1 MENRN
6 ILVIL
11 TDQLAWRALPV
22 YGDKYAQTPAID
34 SICKD
39 AAVFD
44 ACYTPCPLCQPART
58 SFWTGIYPHE
68 TNVLSNG
75 LKWPVQPVPSSVP
88 AIGEIFSTA
97 GYHTIHFGKKHDAG
111 GLRGF
116 TCSGELEL
124 PVEPES
130 DAFPLNMD
138 TFRDRY
144 TAGEAVKFLKNLNEQ
159 NPEGKP
165 FFMIADFVNPHN
177 ICGFI
182 GAFAGAHENPR
193 LDNLP
198 ELPPNFDFDDFEN
211 RPIPVQYI
219 CCSHNRQAQTAK
231 WTADN
236 FRHYLAAYYRYLKY
250 ADDEIQKVL
259 DTLAGSGR
267 SKNTLV
273 VFMSDHGDSM
283 ASRHRVTKQ
292 VDFYE
297 EVSRVPFVFKGPG
310 VKSRYIKGGPVSL
323 LDLFPTLC
331 GYAGIE
337 TPKGLRGKDLSG
349 VLRGEDLPD
358 RKYVVSQWHTE
369 WGYTVEPGRMLVTGR
384 YKYIKYLEGQGEE
397 LYDLEKDPWEKTNL
411 AGKSDYAKELAECRI
426 LFKEYLDETGDDFET
441 LEYGADKRWRSHE
454 QGYEKHEG
462 LAAPAYS
469 WEKYGKPFGNARSL
483 SHL

>member
-1 MENRN
+1 
-6 ILVIL
+6 
-11 TDQLAWRALPV
+11 
-22 YGDKYAQTPAID
+22 
-34 SICKD
+34 
-39 AAVFD
+39 
-44 ACYTPCPLCQPART
+44 
-58 SFWTGIYPHE
+58 
-68 TNVLSNG
+68 
-75 LKWPVQPVPSSVP
+75 
-88 AIGEIFSTA
+88 
-97 GYHTIHFGKKHDAG
+97 
-111 GLRGF
+111 
-116 TCSGELEL
+116 
-124 PVEPES
+124 VEPES

-144 TAGEAVKFLKNLNEQ
+144 TVAEAVKFLESQDEQ
-159 NPEGKP
+159 NPQKTP

-182 GAFAGAHENPR
+182 GAFAGVHENPH

-198 ELPPNFDFDDFEN
+198 ELPPNFVFDDFEN

-259 DTLAGSGR
+259 NALAGSGR
-267 SKNTLV
+267 NKDTLI

-297 EVSRVPFVFKGPG
+297 EVSRVPFIFKGPG
-310 VKSRYIKGGPVSL
+310 VKSQYIKGGPVSL

-331 GYAGIE
+331 GYASID
-337 TPKGLRGKDLSG
+337 PPAGLRGKDLSG
-349 VLRGEDLPD
+349 VLQGADLPE

-369 WGYTVEPGRMLVTGR
+369 WGYTVEPGRMLVTNR
-384 YKYIKYLEGQGEE
+384 YKYIKYLEGRGEE
-397 LYDLEKDPWEKTNL
+397 LYDLEKDPWEKINL
-411 AGKSDYAKELAECRI
+411 GGKPDYTERLEACRA
-426 LFKEYLDETGDDFET
+426 LFREYLSETGDNFET
-441 LEYGADKRWRSHE
+441 LEYSVDKRWRRHE
-454 QGYEKHEG
+454 HGYEKHEG

-469 WEKYGKPFGNARSL
+469 WEKYGKPFGNTR
-483 SHL
+483 